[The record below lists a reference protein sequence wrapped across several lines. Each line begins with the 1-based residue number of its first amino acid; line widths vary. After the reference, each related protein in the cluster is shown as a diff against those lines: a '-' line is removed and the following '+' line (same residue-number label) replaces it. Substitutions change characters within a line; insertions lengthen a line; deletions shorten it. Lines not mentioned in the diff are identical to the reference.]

1 MRKPCQTGRARIG
14 TQGRGSQIWVGQGV
28 WHGQRVQG
36 TWPGG
41 PVWKTAELRVLGSAA
56 GAGANVGQNDTEPP
70 GVRGLGM
77 LSQVQIGPQP

>member
-1 MRKPCQTGRARIG
+1 MPDRQSQDWHPGPG
-14 TQGRGSQIWVGQGV
+14 VSDLGGSGSLAWA
-28 WHGQRVQG
+28 VQG

-41 PVWKTAELRVLGSAA
+41 PVWKTAELCVLGSAA
-56 GAGANVGQNDTEPP
+56 GAGTNVGQNDTEPP